1 MRAAQYVRMSTE
13 GQEYSIANQ
22 KAAIQAYAASHQF
35 EIVRTYADP
44 AKSGLDI
51 KHRPGLQALI
61 DDVVGGN
68 ADFKVVLVFDVSRW
82 GRFQDSDEAACYE
95 FLCKRAGIAIH
106 YCAEPFTN
114 DGTLVSSFLKMVK
127 RTMAAEY
134 LRELSAKVHVGQCR
148 LAAKGYKMGGRP
160 RLGLRR
166 LLLDSEGRPKMVL
179 KYGERKNLANE
190 RVVCTLG
197 PAKEVALVRK
207 IYSMFLDDG
216 LPVRTIARVLKQRA
230 VKRGQ
235 STYWDH
241 NIVRRLLTDP
251 QYCGCAVF
259 NRRSEKLR
267 SKRVANPREQWV
279 LHPNAFPAIISRERF
294 ERAQQKFGNM
304 VFRRSDERLLE
315 ELKEFLESQDR
326 PLPFNG
332 GAVPGM
338 ACASTYERRFGSMAA
353 AYARINH
360 PGFLGGNEALIRR
373 RVTAGLRTQMVQD
386 LGREMAAARI
396 DFVITERVFQVPGGP
411 SLLPETARC
420 FSTPHGHLRWEVRTW
435 RGKPRHWLLVMRL
448 QPGNSAVMD
457 YVIIR
462 KIPKV
467 RRDFTLDDE
476 LAQGIGKIYTSIGEI
491 AKYVAASR
499 VAD

>member
-160 RLGLRR
+160 RLGLQR

-179 KYGERKNLANE
+179 KHGERKNLVNE

-207 IYSMFLDDG
+207 IYSMFLDAD
-216 LPVRTIARVLKQRA
+216 LPVRTIARILKQRA
-230 VKRGQ
+230 VKRGH
-235 STYWDH
+235 SSNWDH
-241 NIVRRLLTDP
+241 NVVRRILTDP

-267 SKRVANPREQWV
+267 SKRVANPHEQWV
-279 LHPNAFPAIISRERF
+279 LHPNAFPAIISQERY
-294 ERAQQKFGNM
+294 EKAQQKFCDM
-304 VFRRSDERLLE
+304 VFRRSDERLLQ
-315 ELKEFLESQDR
+315 ELKEYLESHHR
-326 PLPFNG
+326 PLPFN
-332 GAVPGM
+332 APAIRGM
-338 ACASTYERRFGSMAA
+338 ACASTYIWRFGSMAA

-360 PGFLGGNEALIRR
+360 PGFLGGNDVLNHR
-373 RVTAGLRTQMVQD
+373 RVIAALRTQMVDQ
-386 LGREMAAARI
+386 LRREMTAANV
-396 DFVITERVFQVPGGP
+396 DFVVSDRVFQIAGGP

-420 FSTPHGHLRWEVRTW
+420 FTTPSGHLRWKIRTW
-435 RGKPRHWLLVMRL
+435 PRKPKHSLLVMRL
-448 QPGNSAVMD
+448 QPGNAAIMD
-457 YVIIR
+457 YIVIQ
-462 KIPKV
+462 KIPKA

-476 LAQGIGKIYTSIGEI
+476 LAQGIGTTYTSISEI
-491 AKYVAASR
+491 AKFVATI
-499 VAD
+499 